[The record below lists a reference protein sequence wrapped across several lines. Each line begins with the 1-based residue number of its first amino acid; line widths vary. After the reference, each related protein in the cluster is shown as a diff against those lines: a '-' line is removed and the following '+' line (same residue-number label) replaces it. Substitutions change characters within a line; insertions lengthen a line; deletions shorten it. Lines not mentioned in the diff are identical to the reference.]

1 MIFAD
6 KIIMLRKKNG
16 WSQEELANEIGV
28 SRQSVSKWEGAQ
40 SVPDL
45 NKILRLSKLFGVS
58 TDYLLRDDIEKIPQE
73 EKPQPEAQTQE
84 KSEDADEDAV
94 TMSVGDVTE
103 FFKRTELSTLISSV
117 SAAAMFFSGM
127 LFFVSAAISNV
138 NKGASVIMLTA
149 SGIILAAAVIAFIV
163 SFVIEKKYSVLRTER
178 VILEYGGAGVA
189 EEKKERSAKK
199 YKRMYITGYAC
210 IAVGVLLLCQ
220 NLILSAVKNVS
231 LDMYV
236 FICQLVSLLLFSVGA
251 FLAVFGISRL
261 RNISCILEEGRY
273 SARNKKKNAGIK
285 VFSSVYLCVLVF
297 LTVLFFFVFQGA
309 VFFVILIGILLYAVI
324 YAALVSSL
332 IRENKKL

>member
-1 MIFAD
+1 MIFSD

-45 NKILRLSKLFGVS
+45 NKILKLSKLFGVS
-58 TDYLLRDDIEKIPQE
+58 TDYLLRDDIDEIPQE
-73 EKPQPEAQTQE
+73 EKTKTEEKQE
-84 KSEDADEDAV
+84 ETVDEDAI

-103 FFKRTELSTLISSV
+103 FFKRTDISTLISSL
-117 SAAAMFFSGM
+117 SLAAMIFSGM
-127 LFFVSAAISNV
+127 TFFVSAAISNV
-138 NKGASVIMLTA
+138 NNGLSIITLTA

-163 SFVIEKKYSVLRTER
+163 SFVLGKKYSVLRTER

-189 EEKKERSAKK
+189 EDKKERYGKK
-199 YKRMYITGYAC
+199 YKRMYVTGYICFGLGA
-210 IAVGVLLLCQ
+210 LLLCQ
-220 NLILSAVKNVS
+220 NLLLSAVRNPS
-231 LDMYV
+231 MDTYV
-236 FICQLVSLLLFSVGA
+236 FICQIISLLLFSAGA
-251 FLAVFGISRL
+251 FLTTFGISIL

-273 SARNKKKNAGIK
+273 STRNKKKNAVIK
-285 VFSSVYLCVLVF
+285 VFSSIYLCVLIF
-297 LTVLFFFVFQGA
+297 LTVLCFFVFPGA
-309 VFFVILIGILLYAVI
+309 VFYVVLIGLLLYGVL